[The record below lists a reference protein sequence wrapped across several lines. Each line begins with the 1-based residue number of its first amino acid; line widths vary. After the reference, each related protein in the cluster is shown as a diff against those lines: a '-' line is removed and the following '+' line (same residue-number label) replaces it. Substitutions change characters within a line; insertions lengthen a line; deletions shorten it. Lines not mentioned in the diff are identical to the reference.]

1 MGYSAAMVVSESQEF
16 ARTMC
21 PFLLA
26 MARQQ
31 HDVVSVAAH
40 VPNCV
45 ECTNVA
51 TAFSKLAVS
60 RAGRSTSQA
69 KADAARKNGRLG
81 GRPRRLYA

>member
-1 MGYSAAMVVSESQEF
+1 MVGAETQEF
-16 ARTMC
+16 ARTIC

-40 VPNCV
+40 VPHCV
-45 ECTNVA
+45 ECTSVA
-51 TAFSKLAVS
+51 TVFSKLAVS
-60 RAGRSTSQA
+60 RAGRTTSQA
-69 KADAARKNGRLG
+69 KADAARRNGRLG